1 MQPAVRDVQP
11 EIDLMHERVRG
22 RAVADKAA
30 SHGDRPVAGIV
41 IRR

>member
-11 EIDLMHERVRG
+11 EIDLMRERVLG
-22 RAVADKAA
+22 RVVADKAA
-30 SHGDRPVAGIV
+30 SHGDRPAAGIV